1 MPYSK
6 EIEEKIEKVI
16 GRWRQ
21 IEKKKMFG
29 GICYLLKGN
38 MCFGIYK
45 EYLIVR
51 TGLEVAERKLKERD
65 VKPFDITG
73 RPIKGWV
80 MVGEEGWKRQK
91 DGRDKKTWR
100 IGLIWGRNMHSPCP
114 RNDGAL
120 FQRLTPWGGF
130 GGLLRIT

>member
-6 EIEEKIEKVI
+6 LIEEKIEKIV
-16 GRWRQ
+16 GRWKK

-51 TGLEVAERKLKERD
+51 TGLEVAEKKLKERN

-73 RPIKGWV
+73 RPMKGWV
-80 MVGEEGWKRQK
+80 MVGEKGWKRQEDLENWLDLGK
-91 DGRDKKTWR
+91 EYALTLPKK
-100 IGLIWGRNMHSPCP
+100 
-114 RNDGAL
+114 
-120 FQRLTPWGGF
+120 
-130 GGLLRIT
+130 

>member
-1 MPYSK
+1 MAYNRQ
-6 EIEEKIEKVI
+6 IEEEIEKVI

-29 GICYLLKGN
+29 GIGYLLKGN

-51 TGLEVAERKLKERD
+51 TGLEVAERKLKERN

-73 RPIKGWV
+73 RPMKGWV
-80 MVGEEGWKRQK
+80 MVGKKGWKRQV
-91 DGRDKKTWR
+91 DLENWLDLGREYALTLPKK
-100 IGLIWGRNMHSPCP
+100 
-114 RNDGAL
+114 
-120 FQRLTPWGGF
+120 
-130 GGLLRIT
+130 

>member
-6 EIEEKIEKVI
+6 EIEERIEKVV
-16 GRWRQ
+16 GRWKQ

-51 TGLEVAERKLKERD
+51 TGLEVAEKKLKERD

-73 RPIKGWV
+73 RPMKGWV
-80 MVGEEGWKRQK
+80 MVGEKGWKGQG
-91 DGRDKKTWR
+91 DLENWLDLGREYALTLPKK
-100 IGLIWGRNMHSPCP
+100 
-114 RNDGAL
+114 
-120 FQRLTPWGGF
+120 
-130 GGLLRIT
+130 

>member
-6 EIEEKIEKVI
+6 LIEEKIETIVGGWKK
-16 GRWRQ
+16 

-29 GICYLLKGN
+29 GICYLLNGN

-51 TGLEVAERKLKERD
+51 TGTEVAEKKLKERD

-73 RPIKGWV
+73 KALKGWV
-80 MVGEEGWKRQK
+80 MVGEQGWRMQEELKNWLNLGKEFALTLPKKR
-91 DGRDKKTWR
+91 G
-100 IGLIWGRNMHSPCP
+100 
-114 RNDGAL
+114 
-120 FQRLTPWGGF
+120 
-130 GGLLRIT
+130 

>member
-16 GRWRQ
+16 NRWRQ

-51 TGLEVAERKLKERD
+51 TGLEVAEKKLKERN

-73 RPIKGWV
+73 RPMKGWV
-80 MVGEEGWKRQK
+80 MVGEKGWKRQG
-91 DGRDKKTWR
+91 DLENWLDLGREYALTLPKK
-100 IGLIWGRNMHSPCP
+100 
-114 RNDGAL
+114 
-120 FQRLTPWGGF
+120 
-130 GGLLRIT
+130 

>member
-6 EIEEKIEKVI
+6 EIEEKIEEVV
-16 GRWRQ
+16 GRWKQ

-51 TGLEVAERKLKERD
+51 TGLEVAEKKLKERN

-73 RPIKGWV
+73 RPMKGWV
-80 MVGEEGWKRQK
+80 MVGEKGWKGQG
-91 DGRDKKTWR
+91 DLENWLDLGREYALTLPKK
-100 IGLIWGRNMHSPCP
+100 
-114 RNDGAL
+114 
-120 FQRLTPWGGF
+120 
-130 GGLLRIT
+130 

>member
-16 GRWRQ
+16 HRWRQ
-21 IEKKKMFG
+21 IEEKKLFG
-29 GICYLLKGN
+29 GRCYLLKGN

-51 TGLEVAERKLKERD
+51 TGLEVAEKKLKERN

-73 RPIKGWV
+73 RPMKGWV
-80 MVGEEGWKRQK
+80 MVGEEGWKRQ
-91 DGRDKKTWR
+91 
-100 IGLIWGRNMHSPCP
+100 
-114 RNDGAL
+114 
-120 FQRLTPWGGF
+120 
-130 GGLLRIT
+130 GGLKNWLDLGKEYAVTLPKK